1 MKRFLIFWSIMVC
14 LSVVLS
20 AQSVSKVIQR
30 NAVKALIQSNGIL
43 FNDGQ
48 QGQFIP
54 IQPGLAEKTLLKGSG
69 LWFAGIDPSGN
80 LRGIVTAN
88 DQTDCIPGLLTEDGG
103 VYDPALNNVWQVTC
117 ADINQHLADL
127 SDNGVLDNPNPNILR
142 FPARGNPYFKEFNN
156 GIDMPFTNQPVGG
169 FFDRDDD
176 GLYNPDNG
184 DYPSIEVR
192 GCSLNRYPDEQNWL
206 VYNSFT
212 AHPSGFG
219 LIALEVQAQIL
230 AYKSNNSSPLNNALI
245 VRYKIINR
253 TDTDIN
259 SCYLGLFADFDIGNP
274 GDDFMGS
281 IPNKNI
287 MYAYNGDLNDEGGF
301 GQNIPVMA
309 VDMLRGPLDTL
320 GYEVQLRHIMAL
332 ENADNLQASEYYNLL
347 SGRFADG
354 SPAPNN
360 GVMYAGNPSDPN
372 GNSEQAL
379 GNAPGQRVGLASYG
393 PFTLQSS
400 SVNELI
406 VAYYYVYEPGK
417 TPVEMVQQLFS
428 NGNAIQGLYDNC
440 FMDADP
446 TCDAMVSTQSYLSDN
461 SLRVYP
467 NPTTTN
473 VVVKSEGQSF
483 SHLALSDLLGRQL
496 KVINLEAPVKQ
507 YVLPTGGLATG
518 VYLLTVENVTRKI
531 VVQR

>member
-1 MKRFLIFWSIMVC
+1 MKRLLIFMGIIVS
-14 LSVVLS
+14 LSSVLT

-30 NAVKALIQSNGIL
+30 NDVKALVQSNGIM

-69 LWFAGIDPSGN
+69 LWLAGIDASGN

-88 DQTDCIPGLLTEDGG
+88 DQTDCIPGLLTDDGG
-103 VYDPALNNVWQVTC
+103 VYTPALNNIWPVTC
-117 ADINQHLADL
+117 VDINQHLADFN
-127 SDNGVLDNPNPNILR
+127 DNGVLDNPNPNILR
-142 FPARGNPYFKEFNN
+142 FPARGNPYFKTFNS
-156 GIDMPFTNQPVGG
+156 GIDLPFTEHGMGG

-176 GLYNPDNG
+176 AFYSPNHG

-192 GCSLNRYPDEQNWL
+192 GCALDRYPDEQNWL

-212 AHPSGFG
+212 AHPSGLG
-219 LIALEVQAQIL
+219 PVALEVQAQIL
-230 AYKSNNSSPLNNALI
+230 AYSSMSASPLNNTLI
-245 VRYKIINR
+245 VLYKIINR
-253 TDTDIN
+253 TDTDLN

-274 GDDFMGS
+274 GDDFIGS
-281 IPNKNI
+281 IPSKNI

-309 VDMLRGPLDTL
+309 VDMLSGPLDTL
-320 GYEVQLRHIMAL
+320 GYELQLSHIMAI

-360 GVMYAGNPSDPN
+360 GVMYASNPNDPN

-379 GNAPGQRVGLASYG
+379 GNTPGQRVGLASYG

-400 SVNELI
+400 SVNEIL

-417 TPVEMVQQLFS
+417 TPVEMVQQLYS
-428 NGNAIQGLYDNC
+428 NDNTIQDLYDSC
-440 FMDADP
+440 FMDTDP
-446 TCDAMVSTQSYLSDN
+446 TCNASVSTQNHLSDK
-461 SLRVYP
+461 SLLVYP
-467 NPTTTN
+467 NPTTSR
-473 VVVKSEGQSF
+473 VVIESEGQSF
-483 SHLALSDLLGRQL
+483 SHLELCDLLGRQL
-496 KVINLEAPVKQ
+496 KVINLESPVQ
-507 YVLPTGGLATG
+507 EYVLPTDGLATG
-518 VYLLTVENVTRKI
+518 VYLLRVENVTRKI

>member
-1 MKRFLIFWSIMVC
+1 
-14 LSVVLS
+14 
-20 AQSVSKVIQR
+20 
-30 NAVKALIQSNGIL
+30 
-43 FNDGQ
+43 
-48 QGQFIP
+48 
-54 IQPGLAEKTLLKGSG
+54 
-69 LWFAGIDPSGN
+69 
-80 LRGIVTAN
+80 
-88 DQTDCIPGLLTEDGG
+88 
-103 VYDPALNNVWQVTC
+103 
-117 ADINQHLADL
+117 
-127 SDNGVLDNPNPNILR
+127 
-142 FPARGNPYFKEFNN
+142 
-156 GIDMPFTNQPVGG
+156 
-169 FFDRDDD
+169 
-176 GLYNPDNG
+176 
-184 DYPSIEVR
+184 
-192 GCSLNRYPDEQNWL
+192 L

-219 LIALEVQAQIL
+219 PIALEVQAQIL

-428 NGNAIQGLYDNC
+428 NGNTIQGLYDNC
-440 FMDADP
+440 FMDAALYLMLRRP
-446 TCDAMVSTQSYLSDN
+446 T
-461 SLRVYP
+461 
-467 NPTTTN
+467 
-473 VVVKSEGQSF
+473 
-483 SHLALSDLLGRQL
+483 LALFHKKQEPSQTRGGSCHYHIIKKVSRQTSSTKPPRCPQFAFL
-496 KVINLEAPVKQ
+496 RTCPLMFP
-507 YVLPTGGLATG
+507 Y
-518 VYLLTVENVTRKI
+518 
-531 VVQR
+531 